1 MGGVSLE
8 TTSGWV
14 GREARLAQYRAQA
27 QLGQNADA
35 RSRLSRPSPRG
46 SLGMNMFL
54 RSTILAAAV
63 LATGSC
69 ELASDLLGSRHAE
82 AHFRFV
88 ARRTYGW
95 LFQPS
100 CQSPPGFSRVGML
113 SDEIQAVRAF
123 EQSLSGGPGSV
134 HIQIAKSDAE
144 LTESCWEDADLAF
157 AQIHVTMTREQ
168 VSRGLEQMRQ
178 LAPRLRNLPLT
189 LASASEGAEF
199 RLRTRRLI
207 ESIHPLC
214 TTAFDDQIF
223 APARERVRRF
233 ASELTGSEF
242 AAHFDVAKR
251 DIEFEQSRVVVEC
264 PATPTELDLAAAR
277 RDALADV
284 ENQISE
290 LESIIR
296 PSAGLPS
303 LAVE

>member
-1 MGGVSLE
+1 
-8 TTSGWV
+8 
-14 GREARLAQYRAQA
+14 
-27 QLGQNADA
+27 
-35 RSRLSRPSPRG
+35 
-46 SLGMNMFL
+46 
-54 RSTILAAAV
+54 
-63 LATGSC
+63 
-69 ELASDLLGSRHAE
+69 
-82 AHFRFV
+82 
-88 ARRTYGW
+88 
-95 LFQPS
+95 
-100 CQSPPGFSRVGML
+100 
-113 SDEIQAVRAF
+113 
-123 EQSLSGGPGSV
+123 
-134 HIQIAKSDAE
+134 
-144 LTESCWEDADLAF
+144 
-157 AQIHVTMTREQ
+157 
-168 VSRGLEQMRQ
+168 
-178 LAPRLRNLPLT
+178 

-207 ESIHPLC
+207 QSIHPLC